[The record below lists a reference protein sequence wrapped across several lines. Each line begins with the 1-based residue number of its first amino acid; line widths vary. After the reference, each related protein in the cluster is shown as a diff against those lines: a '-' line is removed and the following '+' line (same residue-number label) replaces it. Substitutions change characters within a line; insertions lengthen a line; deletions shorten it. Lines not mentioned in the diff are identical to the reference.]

1 MSALDKIQT
10 LQNIKEDIKTSIQ
23 SKGVEVGDDFTT
35 YANAIYSIEGGSSS
49 GTPIYY
55 LFKERTEGIMNWLTE
70 HNKTVRNVLLEAEP
84 SEEFPI
90 IYLKDNWND
99 TICNNVYVKD
109 GYVEIQCFNTR
120 VDGQSTDTI
129 EERFELTEEGWLR
142 QLKSEPIS
150 GGGSGDGG
158 GANVVE
164 LTQEEYDNLGYKD
177 SNTFY
182 VITDAPAVDTSDFAT
197 KTDLSNALGDIE
209 TILDNIIGDTN
220 DGGGNGSSIFP
231 L

>member
-1 MSALDKIQT
+1 MNTLDKIQT

-49 GTPIYY
+49 
-55 LFKERTEGIMNWLTE
+55 
-70 HNKTVRNVLLEAEP
+70 
-84 SEEFPI
+84 
-90 IYLKDNWND
+90 
-99 TICNNVYVKD
+99 
-109 GYVEIQCFNTR
+109 
-120 VDGQSTDTI
+120 
-129 EERFELTEEGWLR
+129 
-142 QLKSEPIS
+142 
-150 GGGSGDGG
+150 DGG
-158 GANVVE
+158 GVNVVE

-182 VITDAPAVDTSDFAT
+182 VITDAPAIDTSEFAT

-220 DGGGNGSSIFP
+220 GGGGNGPSIFP

>member
-35 YANAIYSIEGGSSS
+35 YANAIYSIEGGSGS

-55 LFKERTEGIMNWLTE
+55 LFKERSEFNVGWMTE
-70 HNKTVRNVLLEAEP
+70 HNKTVRNVLLAAEP
-84 SEEFPI
+84 SEEYPI

-99 TICNNVYVKD
+99 TICNNVYVSN

-120 VDGQSTDTI
+120 VGGESTDTI

-142 QLKSEPIS
+142 ELKSEPIS
-150 GGGSGDGG
+150 GGGSGDSG
-158 GANVVE
+158 GANIVE
-164 LTQEEYDNLGYKD
+164 LTQEEYDNLWDKD
-177 SNTFY
+177 SNTLY
-182 VITDAPAVDTSDFAT
+182 VITDAPAIDTSDFAT

-209 TILDNIIGDTN
+209 TILDNIIGDSN
-220 DGGGNGSSIFP
+220 GGGDNGPSIFP

>member
-23 SKGVEVGDDFTT
+23 SKGVEVSDDFTT
-35 YANAIYSIEGGSSS
+35 YANAIYSIEGG
-49 GTPIYY
+49 
-55 LFKERTEGIMNWLTE
+55 
-70 HNKTVRNVLLEAEP
+70 
-84 SEEFPI
+84 
-90 IYLKDNWND
+90 
-99 TICNNVYVKD
+99 
-109 GYVEIQCFNTR
+109 
-120 VDGQSTDTI
+120 
-129 EERFELTEEGWLR
+129 
-142 QLKSEPIS
+142 
-150 GGGSGDGG
+150 GG

-220 DGGGNGSSIFP
+220 GGGDNGSSIFP